1 MTFTSLLEQLGGLG
15 LFQWLHILA
24 LVAPILLT
32 ASHNLLQNFSAAVP
46 PHHCRL
52 PPAPLGAGQTGNL
65 SSEGLLRLWVPL
77 DGGHQPERCR
87 QFSRPHWQS
96 LEPNTTSP
104 NGSLPATEPC
114 RDGWTYDRSE
124 FEATIVTEWDL
135 VCDSWKLT
143 QMAQSIY
150 MAGVLVGAM
159 AFGSLADRFGRKA
172 LLSWS
177 YLQLGAAGTAT
188 AFSPNFSTYCA
199 LRFLVGMAV
208 SGIILNCMSLVL
220 EWSPTRT
227 RTMTGTLVSYSA
239 TLGQILLPGLAYAL
253 PNWRWL
259 QLTLSMPF
267 FAFFG
272 YSWWFAESAR
282 WLVLAGRPEQAIQVL
297 KRVARINGRRAEG
310 DGLSIENRQPVDIPG
325 REAPISL
332 PARAGG
338 PHLSPLVLPNPF
350 APISPSQRSPRLGSR
365 GRDSSHLLSSPSP
378 PSSQRFATSFAY
390 YGVAMDL
397 QGFGL
402 RVHMLQ
408 LLFGMVDIPAKLLS
422 TLAMSRAG
430 RRVAQV
436 TALVLAGLG
445 ILANLL
451 VPTELAALRTTLAVL
466 GKGCLAASFN
476 CVYLY
481 TGELYPTAIR
491 QTGLGGGSTMARVGG
506 IVAPLVKLT
515 GEQMPLVPPIIYGSI
530 PVLSGLV
537 ALGLPE
543 TRNRPLKDTVE
554 EVENRFPQQ
563 QDTDP

>member
-1 MTFTSLLEQLGGLG
+1 MTFASLLEQLGGLG
-15 LFQWLHILA
+15 HFQRLHIIA

-52 PPAPLGAGQTGNL
+52 QPMPLGANL
-65 SSEGLLRLWVPL
+65 TSETLLQLWVPM
-77 DGGHQPERCR
+77 DGGHQPERCQ
-87 QFSRPHWQS
+87 QFSQPHWQS
-96 LEPNTTSP
+96 LEPNDTTHNRSTP
-104 NGSLPATEPC
+104 DTEPC
-114 RDGWTYDRSE
+114 RDGWTYDHSE

-159 AFGSLADRFGRKA
+159 VFGSLADRFGRKA

-177 YLQLGAAGTAT
+177 YLQLGVAGTAT
-188 AFSPNFSTYCA
+188 AFSPNYSTYCA

-227 RTMTGTLVSYSA
+227 RTITGTLVSYSA

-259 QLTLSMPF
+259 QLTISLPF
-267 FAFFG
+267 FAFFC

-282 WLVLAGRPEQAIQVL
+282 WLALAGRPEQAVQVL
-297 KRVARINGRRAEG
+297 KRVARINGKKTEG
-310 DGLSIENRQPVDIPG
+310 ETLSIEALR
-325 REAPISL
+325 
-332 PARAGG
+332 
-338 PHLSPLVLPNPF
+338 
-350 APISPSQRSPRLGSR
+350 
-365 GRDSSHLLSSPSP
+365 SHLRKELDQAQTPGTPWDLIHTPTIRRISKCLAAVW
-378 PSSQRFATSFAY
+378 FATSFAY

-408 LLFGMVDIPAKLLS
+408 LLFGIVDIPAKLLS
-422 TLAMSRAG
+422 TLGMSRAG

-436 TALVLAGLG
+436 ATLVLAGLG
-445 ILANLL
+445 ILANLF
-451 VPTELAALRTTLAVL
+451 VPAELAALRTTLAVL

-476 CVYLY
+476 CIYLY

-491 QTGLGGGSTMARVGG
+491 TGHPPRQTGLGVGSTMARVGG
-506 IVAPLVKLT
+506 IVAPLVKLM
-515 GEQMPLVPPIIYGSI
+515 GKQMPLMPPIIYGSI
-530 PVLSGLV
+530 PVLSGFV

-554 EVENRFPQQ
+554 EVENRLAQQ

>member
-1 MTFTSLLEQLGGLG
+1 MTFASLLEQLGGQG
-15 LFQWLHILA
+15 HFQRLHIIA

-52 PPAPLGAGQTGNL
+52 QPMPLGANQMGNL
-65 SSEGLLRLWVPL
+65 TSETLLRLWVPM
-77 DGGHQPERCR
+77 DGGHQPERCQ
-87 QFSRPHWQS
+87 QFSQPHWQS
-96 LEPNTTSP
+96 LEPNDTTHNRSTP
-104 NGSLPATEPC
+104 NTEPC
-114 RDGWTYDRSE
+114 RDGWTYDHSE
-124 FEATIVTEWDL
+124 FKATIVTEWDL

-159 AFGSLADRFGRKA
+159 VFGSLADRYSGLSGGRA

-177 YLQLGAAGTAT
+177 YLQLGVAGTAT
-188 AFSPNFSTYCA
+188 AFSPNYSTYCT

-227 RTMTGTLVSYSA
+227 RTITGTLVSYSA

-259 QLTLSMPF
+259 QLTISLPF
-267 FAFFG
+267 FAFFC

-282 WLVLAGRPEQAIQVL
+282 WLVLAGRPERAVQVL
-297 KRVARINGRRAEG
+297 KRVARINGKKTEG
-310 DGLSIENRQPVDIPG
+310 EKLSIEVK
-325 REAPISL
+325 ELKSL
-332 PARAGG
+332 
-338 PHLSPLVLPNPF
+338 
-350 APISPSQRSPRLGSR
+350 RLGS
-365 GRDSSHLLSSPSP
+365 GGGNTLHLLSS

-408 LLFGMVDIPAKLLS
+408 LLFGIVDIPAKLLS
-422 TLAMSRAG
+422 TLGMSRAG

-436 TALVLAGLG
+436 TTLVLAGLG
-445 ILANLL
+445 ILANLF
-451 VPTELAALRTTLAVL
+451 VPAGESALRTTLAVL

-491 QTGLGGGSTMARVGG
+491 QTGLGVGSTMARVGG
-506 IVAPLVKLT
+506 IVAPLVKLM
-515 GEQMPLVPPIIYGSI
+515 GEQMPLMPPIIYGSI
-530 PVLSGLV
+530 PVLSGFV

-554 EVENRFPQQ
+554 EVENRWVAVQAFLGLSEHVPLSS
-563 QDTDP
+563 

>member
-208 SGIILNCMSLVL
+208 SGIILNCMSLG
-220 EWSPTRT
+220 ECPP
-227 RTMTGTLVSYSA
+227 
-239 TLGQILLPGLAYAL
+239 QPPLPGAGRHSWSAQHKGCLAYAL

-310 DGLSIENRQPVDIPG
+310 DGLRTPDLLSAFKRCPKMM
-325 REAPISL
+325 
-332 PARAGG
+332 RAGLATTL
-338 PHLSPLVLPNPF
+338 HEH
-350 APISPSQRSPRLGSR
+350 ISW
-365 GRDSSHLLSSPSP
+365 
-378 PSSQRFATSFAY
+378 FATSFAY

-554 EVENRFPQQ
+554 EVENRPVGSFRFPQQ

>member
-310 DGLSIENRQPVDIPG
+310 DGLSIEVKELPG
-325 REAPISL
+325 RPAFLQLIDLRELPRTRRGSL
-332 PARAGG
+332 S
-338 PHLSPLVLPNPF
+338 L
-350 APISPSQRSPRLGSR
+350 
-365 GRDSSHLLSSPSP
+365 
-378 PSSQRFATSFAY
+378 FATSFAY

-554 EVENRFPQQ
+554 EVENRWVPLSPPSPFPG
-563 QDTDP
+563 TSPSF

>member
-1 MTFTSLLEQLGGLG
+1 MTFASLLEQLGGQG
-15 LFQWLHILA
+15 HFQRLHIIA

-52 PPAPLGAGQTGNL
+52 QPMPLGANQMGNL
-65 SSEGLLRLWVPL
+65 TSETLLRLWVPM
-77 DGGHQPERCR
+77 DGGHQPERCQ
-87 QFSRPHWQS
+87 QFSQPHWQS
-96 LEPNTTSP
+96 LEPNDTTHNRSTP
-104 NGSLPATEPC
+104 NTEPC
-114 RDGWTYDRSE
+114 RDGWTYDHSE
-124 FEATIVTEWDL
+124 FKATIVTEWDL

-159 AFGSLADRFGRKA
+159 VFGSLADRFGRKA

-177 YLQLGAAGTAT
+177 YLQLGVAGTAT
-188 AFSPNFSTYCA
+188 AFSPNYSTYCT

-227 RTMTGTLVSYSA
+227 RTITGTLVSYSA

-259 QLTLSMPF
+259 QLTISLPF
-267 FAFFG
+267 FAFFC

-282 WLVLAGRPEQAIQVL
+282 WLVLAGRPERAVQVL
-297 KRVARINGRRAEG
+297 KRVARINGKKTEG
-310 DGLSIENRQPVDIPG
+310 EKLSIEGTSGHSLQQTHSSVLSSGMNIRRTSEV
-325 REAPISL
+325 RSPISL
-332 PARAGG
+332 YPEGG
-338 PHLSPLVLPNPF
+338 
-350 APISPSQRSPRLGSR
+350 
-365 GRDSSHLLSSPSP
+365 
-378 PSSQRFATSFAY
+378 FAY

-408 LLFGMVDIPAKLLS
+408 LLFGIVDIPAKLLS
-422 TLAMSRAG
+422 TLGMSRAG

-436 TALVLAGLG
+436 TTLVLAGLG
-445 ILANLL
+445 ILANLF
-451 VPTELAALRTTLAVL
+451 VPAELAALRTTLAVL

-491 QTGLGGGSTMARVGG
+491 QTGLGVGSTMARVGG
-506 IVAPLVKLT
+506 IVAPLVKLM
-515 GEQMPLVPPIIYGSI
+515 GEQMPLMPPIIYGSI
-530 PVLSGLV
+530 PVLSGFV

-554 EVENRFPQQ
+554 EVENRWVAVQAFLGLSEHVPLSS
-563 QDTDP
+563 

>member
-15 LFQWLHILA
+15 LFQRLHILA
-24 LVAPILLT
+24 LVVPILLT

-52 PPAPLGAGQTGNL
+52 QPVPLGTGHTGNL
-65 SSEGLLRLWVPL
+65 SSERLLQLWVPL

-87 QFSRPHWQS
+87 QFSQPHWQS
-96 LEPNTTSP
+96 LDPNASSP
-104 NGSLPATEPC
+104 NGSIPATEPC

-177 YLQLGAAGTAT
+177 YLQLGAVGTAT

-220 EWSPTRT
+220 EWSPTRN

-282 WLVLAGRPEQAIQVL
+282 WLVLAGRLEQAVQVL
-297 KRVARINGRRAEG
+297 KRVARINGRKAEG
-310 DGLSIENRQPVDIPG
+310 DSLSIEVKEIGFGSGPG
-325 REAPISL
+325 TPWDLIQTPTIRRISKCL
-332 PARAGG
+332 AA
-338 PHLSPLVLPNPF
+338 VW
-350 APISPSQRSPRLGSR
+350 
-365 GRDSSHLLSSPSP
+365 
-378 PSSQRFATSFAY
+378 FATSFAY

-430 RRVAQV
+430 RRIAQV
-436 TALVLAGLG
+436 TSLVLAGLG

-491 QTGLGGGSTMARVGG
+491 QTGMGGGSTMARVGG
-506 IVAPLVKLT
+506 IVAPLVKLM

-554 EVENRFPQQ
+554 EVENRFIQQ

>member
-310 DGLSIENRQPVDIPG
+310 DGLSIEVK
-325 REAPISL
+325 EL
-332 PARAGG
+332 
-338 PHLSPLVLPNPF
+338 
-350 APISPSQRSPRLGSR
+350 

-554 EVENRFPQQ
+554 EVENRWRPAAPGRASQADEAKKSQ
-563 QDTDP
+563 SPTSSLAHPHHPTHLLSPWG

>member
-208 SGIILNCMSLVL
+208 SGIILNCMSL
-220 EWSPTRT
+220 ETIRPGKGSR
-227 RTMTGTLVSYSA
+227 SKIYSA

-310 DGLSIENRQPVDIPG
+310 DGLSIEVK
-325 REAPISL
+325 EL
-332 PARAGG
+332 
-338 PHLSPLVLPNPF
+338 
-350 APISPSQRSPRLGSR
+350 
-365 GRDSSHLLSSPSP
+365 DSSHLLSSPSP

-481 TGELYPTAIR
+481 TGELYPTAI
-491 QTGLGGGSTMARVGG
+491 STMARVGG

-554 EVENRFPQQ
+554 EVENRWVNCKQAACEASNHKK
-563 QDTDP
+563 

>member
-52 PPAPLGAGQTGNL
+52 PPAPLG
-65 SSEGLLRLWVPL
+65 
-77 DGGHQPERCR
+77 PERCR

-310 DGLSIENRQPVDIPG
+310 DGLSIEVKELPG
-325 REAPISL
+325 RPAFLQLIDLRELPRTRRGSL
-332 PARAGG
+332 S
-338 PHLSPLVLPNPF
+338 L
-350 APISPSQRSPRLGSR
+350 
-365 GRDSSHLLSSPSP
+365 
-378 PSSQRFATSFAY
+378 FATSFAY

-554 EVENRFPQQ
+554 EVENRWVPLSPPSPFPG
-563 QDTDP
+563 TSPSF